1 MKKDKSDAVV
11 AGVLILIVGAVLL
24 SNPEC
29 KGGCRT
35 VGGCLLE
42 HGFKTLLASLAL

>member
-1 MKKDKSDAVV
+1 MKRDKSDAAA
-11 AGVLILIVGAVLL
+11 AGFVILIVGAVLL
-24 SNPEC
+24 SSPRC

-42 HGFKTLLASLAL
+42 HGLKTLLASLAL